1 MRGRRTKLTAALRE
15 AICAGLAE
23 GKTLRLI
30 CALEG
35 MPDRATVYRWLADDP
50 NADFRDQYARAR
62 AIGLDLIADEVL
74 EIADA
79 PACAEGGAQGMP
91 VENRR
96 LQIDARKWYLSKLAP
111 KKYGEYLRSDVDM
124 RMSLADLV
132 LAARKP
138 KDGPQ

>member
-1 MRGRRTKLTAALRE
+1 MRGRRLTATLRE
-15 AICAGLAE
+15 AIFTGLAE
-23 GKTLRLI
+23 GKTLRVI
-30 CALEG
+30 CAPEG
-35 MPDRATVYRWLADDP
+35 MPDRATVYRWLADDR

-79 PACAEGGAQGMP
+79 PAGTEGGAQGMP

-96 LQIDARKWYLSKLAP
+96 LQIDARKWYLAKLAP
-111 KKYGEYLRSDVDM
+111 KKYGEHLRADVDV
-124 RMSLADLV
+124 RMSLAELV

-138 KDGPQ
+138 QQGGAQ